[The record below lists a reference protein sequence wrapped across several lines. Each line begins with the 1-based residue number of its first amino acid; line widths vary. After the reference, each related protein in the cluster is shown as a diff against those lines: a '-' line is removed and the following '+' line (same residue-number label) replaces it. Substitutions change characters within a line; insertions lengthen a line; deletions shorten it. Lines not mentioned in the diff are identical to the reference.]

1 MCIFFIETPYV
12 MLIRIINPVNFK
24 YLMKLK
30 AQRFAVVSLFAITM
44 GFLEAIVV
52 VYLREIFYPAGF
64 QFPLVTIPPEL
75 FNIELVREVTTII
88 MLLCIGFLAGRSNSE
103 KFAWFIFAF
112 GVWDIFYYVALK
124 LTLGWPVSLMTWD
137 ILYLIPVT
145 WIGPVLAPV
154 ICSLTMIF
162 LALIII
168 FFENNGHRVHFGK
181 YSGTLFVF
189 GSIIIFFSFI
199 ESYLL
204 LLYFEGFFNLFN
216 NTFNQADLE
225 KAISTFVPE
234 QFNWLLFWIGEF
246 FILGGIF
253 HIFLQSMRRYQK
265 KYKIV

>member
-12 MLIRIINPVNFK
+12 MLNKIINPVNLK
-24 YLMKLK
+24 NLMKLK

-52 VYLREIFYPAGF
+52 VYLREIFYPEGF
-64 QFPLVTIPPEL
+64 HFPLATIPPEL

-88 MLLCIGFLAGRSNSE
+88 MLVCIGLLAGKSNYE
-103 KFAWFIFAF
+103 KFAWFLFAF
-112 GVWDIFYYVALK
+112 GVWDIFYYVGLK
-124 LTLGWPVSLMTWD
+124 LMLGWPVSLMTWD
-137 ILYLIPVT
+137 ILFLIPAT

-162 LALIII
+162 LSLMII
-168 FFENNGHRVHFGK
+168 FFENNGYNVRFGK

-189 GSIIIFFSFI
+189 GSVIIFFSFI

-204 LLYFEGFFNLFN
+204 LLYFEGFFNIFN
-216 NTFNQADLE
+216 NTFNQASLE
-225 KAISTFVPE
+225 QAISTFVPE

-253 HIFLQSMRRYQK
+253 HIFVQCMRHVQK
-265 KYKIV
+265 KYKTT